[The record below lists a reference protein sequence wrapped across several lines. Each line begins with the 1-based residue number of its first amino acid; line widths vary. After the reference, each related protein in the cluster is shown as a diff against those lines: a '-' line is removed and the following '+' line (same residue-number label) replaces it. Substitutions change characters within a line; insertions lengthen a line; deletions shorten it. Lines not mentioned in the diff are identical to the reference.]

1 MVRDRREVAVV
12 APVDAVPDTRRSGA
26 RVVVAAVAVTVVVVD
41 FLMTTPS
48 NFSLSWFTFSL
59 PLTIMPG
66 PAFTGLAASL
76 WWFSDGFGTSPSAS
90 RFRLFCAAGSALDA
104 AAAVALARV
113 AAVDAVMRPMPTG
126 FAFSGAFAVVDGGF
140 ARIVVRAGRWTAFSS
155 LWTFRRVARVTRRVW
170 TGLGR
175 HAQGGRRATHRDARR
190 HANACPG
197 MN

>member
-1 MVRDRREVAVV
+1 MVRACREVVV
-12 APVDAVPDTRRSGA
+12 DAPVDAVPDTRRSGA

-48 NFSLSWFTFSL
+48 NLSLSWFTFSL
-59 PLTIMPG
+59 PFTTMPG
-66 PAFTGLAASL
+66 PALTGLASL

-104 AAAVALARV
+104 AVAAALARV

-126 FAFSGAFAVVDGGF
+126 FAFSGAFAVADGGF

-155 LWTFRRVARVTRRVW
+155 LWTFRRVARVTRRV
-170 TGLGR
+170 
-175 HAQGGRRATHRDARR
+175 
-190 HANACPG
+190 
-197 MN
+197 